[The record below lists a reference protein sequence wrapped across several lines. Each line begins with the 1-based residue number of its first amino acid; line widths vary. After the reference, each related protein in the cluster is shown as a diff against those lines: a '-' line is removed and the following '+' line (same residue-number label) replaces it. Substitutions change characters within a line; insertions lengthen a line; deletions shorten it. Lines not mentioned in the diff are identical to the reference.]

1 MTPQLTVLLK
11 HLKEQKT
18 ISQAEAGLI
27 YKIRALPKRIS
38 ELKELGYTITREI
51 KKDPTGQRYARYTL
65 EDVLKDTEPRKDAPI
80 KALNVRPTIG
90 DRVVVVRPTLSFG
103 NYTRDS
109 VGKVVDIYRGNP
121 QHLEVIFDHLETD
134 ETVLVFNDEVEVIA
148 HE

>member
-65 EDVLKDTEPRKDAPI
+65 ITTSEPVEAPI
-80 KALNVRPTIG
+80 KALNVKPTIG
-90 DRVVVVRPTLSFG
+90 DRVVVVNPTLSFG
-103 NYTRDS
+103 AYEKGDK
-109 VGKVVDIYRGNP
+109 GVVSSFYENDPNKLNVSFYRLKG
-121 QHLEVIFDHLETD
+121 E
-134 ETVLVFNDEVEVIA
+134 ETVFLFANEVEVIA
-148 HE
+148 ND